1 MVNVLIVGDGPGG
14 LSAALYLA
22 KAGHGVT
29 VFGQDRT
36 PMHHAELHNY
46 LGLPVVSG
54 SDFQR
59 VARSQAADHGATIVD
74 ANVAAIRRD
83 ERTLTVVPED
93 GAPAT
98 GDYLVLAGGK
108 GSQTLA
114 RDLGLSV
121 EDGRVAVDA
130 EYRTRL
136 DRVYAIGRL
145 VRPERSQAIISA
157 GAGAVAALDILSREA
172 GTDVHDWDT
181 PPEHDHDHPSL

>member
-1 MVNVLIVGDGPGG
+1 MVSVLIVGDGPGA

-22 KAGHGVT
+22 KAGHTVT

-46 LGLPVVSG
+46 LGLPVISG

-59 VARSQAADHGATIVD
+59 VARDHATAHGATIVD
-74 ANVAAIRRD
+74 ANVTEVRRD
-83 ERTLTVVPED
+83 EGTVTVVPDE
-93 GAPAT
+93 GAPTT

-108 GSQTLA
+108 GSQPLA
-114 RDLGLSV
+114 RGLGLAV
-121 EDGRVAVDA
+121 EDGRVEVDA

-157 GAGAVAALDILSREA
+157 GAGAIAALDILSREA

-181 PPEHDHDHPSL
+181 PPEHDHDNPTL